1 MKLHNKRNN
10 RDRARRS
17 RLRAKRTYEQT
28 DEGDTSKR
36 VLVTL
41 ESNFINEKYEEI
53 YNDCVIAPKLNK
65 KPRHS
70 DTITTSKST
79 VQSQSS
85 GKQILLALLFQKDRT
100 TTSVS
105 PNDLQDSSIVDMDSR
120 VSSTLYL
127 TQNSGSTE
135 SINLLAEE
143 ERVEVN
149 VGGFKNSMFNLC

>member
-1 MKLHNKRNN
+1 MKLHNKHNH

-41 ESNFINEKYEEI
+41 ESNFINKKFEEI

-85 GKQILLALLFQKDRT
+85 GKQILLELLFQKDRT

-105 PNDLQDSSIVDMDSR
+105 PNDLQDSTIVDTDPQMVMDS
-120 VSSTLYL
+120 STIYP
-127 TQNSGSTE
+127 TQISGSTE
-135 SINLLAEE
+135 SIKINK
-143 ERVEVN
+143 
-149 VGGFKNSMFNLC
+149 KNNYLSCFL